1 MALTAAISTSELERV
16 AAAAYEGRRV
26 RVSLASVGLTG
37 YTVESTTANWDL
49 AKITGNGYADYTE
62 VVATGTYDNV
72 TDNRYEMG
80 GEDNDPYI
88 LAEFTA
94 TGGSLSW
101 DRIYVV
107 IGTDDGN
114 GGWDEEPALHSL
126 MVESPGVT
134 IAAGQTVTYRIQL
147 FVND

>member
-1 MALTAAISTSELERV
+1 MTLTASISTGELARV

-26 RVSLASVGLTG
+26 RVSLANVALTG
-37 YTVESTTANWDL
+37 YTVESTRANWDL
-49 AKITGNGYADYTE
+49 AKISGNGYADYTE
-62 VVATGTYDNV
+62 VVDTGTYDNV

-80 GEDNDPYI
+80 GVTNDPYI

-94 TGGSLSW
+94 TGGTLNW

-114 GGWDEEPALHSL
+114 GGWTEETTLHSL
-126 MVESPGVT
+126 MVENPSVT

>member
-1 MALTAAISTSELERV
+1 MALTAAISNGELTRV
-16 AAAAYEGRRV
+16 AAAAYEGKRV
-26 RVSLASVGLTG
+26 RVSLAAVGLSG
-37 YTVESTTANWDL
+37 YTVNSTRSNWDSIKL
-49 AKITGNGYADYTE
+49 SGNGYADYTE
-62 VVATGTYDNV
+62 AVATGAYDS
-72 TDNRYEMG
+72 TDARYEMG

-114 GGWDEEPALHSL
+114 GGWTEETTLHSL
-126 MVESPGVT
+126 MVESPSVT